1 MKRLALSA
9 LLAVS
14 ALLGVASPAF
24 AHTELVSSDPA
35 DGAVL
40 PQRPRQLTL
49 TFSEPVPAES
59 AGITVTGP
67 DGAAWPLGEVTAQ
80 GNSLVVPLK
89 ASGSPAGPHALNWRV
104 ESLDGDFVSGT
115 ITFTLPAPPADQ
127 VPAATTAT
135 GAPDTPAPTAPAAT
149 ATTPPVATTT
159 GQAATSSPETSSSAP
174 AVADTADTADEG
186 GGVPT
191 WVVVVI
197 AIVVALA
204 AAAAVVALRRRRR
217 DAADDTGTAG

>member
-9 LLAVS
+9 LLAVV
-14 ALLGVASPAF
+14 AVLGAAPPAF

-80 GNSLVVPLK
+80 GNSLVVALK

-104 ESLDGDFVSGT
+104 ESLDGDFVSGV

-127 VPAATTAT
+127 VPATTTAGT
-135 GAPDTPAPTAPAAT
+135 PAAT
-149 ATTPPVATTT
+149 ATTTTGAAPPATTT
-159 GQAATSSPETSSSAP
+159 GAAESSSPGTPAPATSSSAP
-174 AVADTADTADEG
+174 AVADTGGEG

-191 WVVVVI
+191 WLG
-197 AIVVALA
+197 IVLAVALA
-204 AAAAVVALRRRRR
+204 AAAVVVALRRRRR